1 MEIKLLVTSCINCKL
16 FEKRVFDAIAVKGIY
31 ADIEK
36 IDYLPD
42 AFKYGVVYM
51 PALIVDGKVL
61 SSGKILSTEE
71 IIRLI
76 H

>member
-1 MEIKLLVTSCINCKL
+1 MEIKLLVATCINSKL
-16 FEKRVFDAIAVKGIY
+16 FEKRVLEVVEAKGIY

-42 AFKYGVVYM
+42 AIKYGVIYT
-51 PALIVDGKVL
+51 PALVVNGKVV
-61 SSGKILSTEE
+61 SSGKVLSTEE
-71 IIRLI
+71 ISRLI